1 MPSAAGMCALFEMQ
15 FLACSLASAS
25 WRTFSAYVIGATQ
38 DELDIVRPIK

>member
-15 FLACSLASAS
+15 LLACSLPSAS
-25 WRTFSAYVIGATQ
+25 WTFSDYVIGATQ